1 MKHLFKK
8 QINAWLLLLALGTL
22 LFTGCRKDSDGSPD
36 VNTGGMS
43 SGEINPG
50 SAAGGEV
57 ITLKGSGIGQIR
69 SIVFDKNNVP
79 APFLSTLNTETDLV
93 FRVPDTAFGGPQNII
108 FTNADGKTLTVPF
121 SVIALPNVTSA
132 FPTDFETGTE
142 VTLNGNNLDDVSS
155 VVLEGTTDACTI
167 VSKTRKKLVL
177 SMPASTADRAKL
189 KLTNASGIRIT
200 DMEFVNVNR
209 ALTVFTEQLN
219 NGFENWGWGGDYNAS
234 TDDKITG
241 SKCLKA
247 AYDPGGT
254 WGGMQLGNG
263 GSINVAG
270 YKYFSFWVKGADV
283 DKNVQFLLNW
293 GNQKVITIPANK
305 WSYFRYELATGYP
318 GLGNSVNNVTFQIQ
332 EAGKTLLFDN
342 IMFFK

>member
-1 MKHLFKK
+1 VL
-8 QINAWLLLLALGTL
+8 
-22 LFTGCRKDSDGSPD
+22 TGCQKDSDGSPD
-36 VNTGGMS
+36 VKTGGMT
-43 SGEINPG
+43 SGTINPG

-57 ITLKGSGIGQIR
+57 ITLTGEGLGRIQ

-79 APFLSTLNTETDLV
+79 APFMSTLNTTTDLV
-93 FRVPDTAFGGPQNII
+93 FRVPDTAFGGPQNVI
-108 FTNADGKTLTVPF
+108 FTNADGKTLSVPF

-132 FPTDFETGTE
+132 FPTDFEAGTQ
-142 VTLNGNNLDDVSS
+142 VTLTGNNLDDVTA

-167 VSKTRKKLVL
+167 VSQTRKQMVL
-177 SMPASTADRAKL
+177 TMPTSTADRAKL

-200 DMEFVNVNR
+200 DMEFVNVGR

-241 SKCLKA
+241 TKCLKA
-247 AYDPGGT
+247 AYDPAGT

-263 GSINVAG
+263 GSINITG
-270 YKYFSFWVKGADV
+270 YRYFSFWAKGADV
-283 DKNVQFLLNW
+283 DKNVQFLINW

-305 WSYFRYELATGYP
+305 WTYFRYDLTTAYP
-318 GLGNSVNNVTFQIQ
+318 GLSSSVNNVTFQIQ

>member
-1 MKHLFKK
+1 MKQLFKK

-142 VTLNGNNLDDVSS
+142 ITLNGNNLDDVSS

-318 GLGNSVNNVTFQIQ
+318 GLGNSVNNVTFQVQ

>member
-1 MKHLFKK
+1 MKQLLKK
-8 QINAWLLLLALGTL
+8 QICACLLLLALSTL
-22 LFTGCRKDSDGSPD
+22 FITGCQKDSDGSPE
-36 VNTGGMS
+36 VSTGGMS
-43 SGEINPG
+43 SGELNPG

-93 FRVPDTAFGGPQNII
+93 FRVPDTAFGGPQNVI
-108 FTNADGKTLTVPF
+108 FTNADGKTLSVAF

-132 FPTDFETGTE
+132 FPTDFAASTE
-142 VTLNGNNLDDVSS
+142 VTLTGNNLDDVTS

-167 VSKTRKKLVL
+167 VSQSRKQMVIR
-177 SMPASTADRAKL
+177 MPVSTADRAKL

-209 ALTVFTEQLN
+209 AITVFSEQLD
-219 NGFENWGWGGDYNAS
+219 NGFENWGWGGDFNAS

-241 SKCLKA
+241 TKCMKA
-247 AYDPGGT
+247 AFDPAGS

-263 GSINVAG
+263 GSVNITG
-270 YKYFSFWVKGADV
+270 YKYFSFWAKGADV
-283 DKNVQFLLNW
+283 DKNVQFWLNW
-293 GNQKVITIPANK
+293 GNQKVVTIPANK
-305 WSYFRYELATGYP
+305 WTYFRYELATNYP
-318 GLGNSVNNVTFQIQ
+318 GVNSVNNVTFQIV
-332 EAGKTLLFDN
+332 EGGKTLLFDN

>member
-1 MKHLFKK
+1 MKHFIKK
-8 QINAWLLLLALGTL
+8 QISACLLLLALSTL
-22 LFTGCRKDSDGSPD
+22 FITGCQKDSDGSPD
-36 VNTGGMS
+36 VSTGGMS
-43 SGEINPG
+43 SGELNPG

-93 FRVPDTAFGGPQNII
+93 FRVPDTAFGGPQNVI
-108 FTNADGKTLTVPF
+108 FTNADGKTLSVAF

-132 FPTDFETGTE
+132 FPTDFAASTE
-142 VTLNGNNLDDVSS
+142 VTLTGNNLDDVTS

-167 VSKTRKKLVL
+167 VSQSRKQMVIR
-177 SMPASTADRAKL
+177 MPVSTADRAKL

-209 ALTVFTEQLN
+209 AITVFSEQLD
-219 NGFENWGWGGDYNAS
+219 NGFENWGWGGDFNAS

-241 SKCLKA
+241 TKCMKA
-247 AYDPGGT
+247 AFDPAGS

-263 GSINVAG
+263 GSVNITG
-270 YKYFSFWVKGADV
+270 YKYFSFWAKGADV
-283 DKNVQFLLNW
+283 DKNVQFWLNW
-293 GNQKVITIPANK
+293 GNQKVVTIPANK
-305 WSYFRYELATGYP
+305 WTYFRYELATNYP
-318 GLGNSVNNVTFQIQ
+318 GVNSVNNVTFQIV
-332 EAGKTLLFDN
+332 EGGKTLLFDN